1 MNSEQIMDEL
11 DLIARYF
18 APLAADGAFSL
29 QDDAACYSCP
39 PDKQLIV
46 THDALTENVHFLP
59 TTEPADIAAKLF
71 AVNLSDLAA
80 KAAEPAACLLTFAP
94 HKTVSP
100 DWVAAFATE
109 TGRQL
114 KQWDIAL
121 LGGDTIAMPQGSFFA
136 LTLWGVVAPN
146 AMVRRAG
153 AQMGD
158 DVYVSGTIG
167 KGWLG
172 LRDAKQDIKQDVK
185 ENVKQNIKQNAPQ
198 NIKTKKTIYQCHYER
213 PEPRLALG
221 LALRPYI
228 HAATDI
234 SDGLLADLTH
244 ICTAS
249 ALGMTIQLE
258 AIPFA
263 DKAPELRDFLI
274 TGGDDY
280 ELIFTAPPQNRASIE
295 ACATQIDIAI
305 SRIGQVIAGK
315 EVVFLDAQGQ
325 QIKQQGQS
333 PKYKGWQH
341 FDN

>member
-1 MNSEQIMDEL
+1 MDEL
-11 DLIARYF
+11 ELIARYF
-18 APLAADGAFSL
+18 APLAAEGGFAL
-29 QDDAACYSCP
+29 QDDAACYNCP
-39 PDKQLIV
+39 PDKQLVV
-46 THDALTENVHFLP
+46 THDALTENIHFLP
-59 TTEPADIAAKLF
+59 TSDPADIAAKLF

-94 HKTVSP
+94 HKNISP
-100 DWVAAFATE
+100 DWVAAFADE
-109 TGRQL
+109 TGQQL

-121 LGGDTIAMPQGSFFA
+121 LGGDTIAMPHGSLFA
-136 LTLWGVVAPN
+136 LTLWGLVAPN

-153 AQMGD
+153 AQLGD

-172 LRDAKQDIKQDVK
+172 LRDAKQNI
-185 ENVKQNIKQNAPQ
+185 EQNIEQNMKE
-198 NIKTKKTIYQCHYER
+198 KTMYQRHYER

-221 LALRPYI
+221 LALRPHI

-249 ALGMTIQLE
+249 ALGMAIQLE
-258 AIPFA
+258 AIPCA
-263 DKAPELRDFLI
+263 DNAPELRDFLL

-280 ELIFTAPPQNRASIE
+280 ELIFTAPPQNRAVIE
-295 ACATQIDIAI
+295 ACATKTDIAI
-305 SRIGQVIAGK
+305 SRIGQVIAGDN
-315 EVVFLDAQGQ
+315 VALLDA
-325 QIKQQGQS
+325 QGQS

>member
-1 MNSEQIMDEL
+1 MDEL
-11 DLIARYF
+11 ELIARYF
-18 APLAADGAFSL
+18 APLAAEGAFAL
-29 QDDAACYSCP
+29 QDDAACYNCP
-39 PDKQLIV
+39 PDKQLVV
-46 THDALTENVHFLP
+46 THDALTENIHFLA
-59 TTEPADIAAKLF
+59 TSDPADIAAKLF
-71 AVNLSDLAA
+71 AVNVSDLAA

-94 HKTVSP
+94 HKNISP
-100 DWVAAFATE
+100 DWVVAFADE
-109 TGRQL
+109 TGQQL

-121 LGGDTIAMPQGSFFA
+121 LGGDTIAMPQGSLFA
-136 LTLWGVVAPN
+136 LTLWGLVAPN

-172 LRDAKQDIKQDVK
+172 LRDAQK
-185 ENVKQNIKQNAPQ
+185 NMKQNIEQGIKQ
-198 NIKTKKTIYQCHYER
+198 KTIYQRHYER

-221 LALRPYI
+221 LSLRPHI

-249 ALGMTIQLE
+249 ALGMAIQLE

-263 DKAPELRDFLI
+263 DNAPELRDSLL

-280 ELIFTAPPQNRASIE
+280 ELIFTAPPQNRAEIE
-295 ACATQIDIAI
+295 ACATKTDIAI
-305 SRIGQVIAGK
+305 SRIGQMIAGE
-315 EVVFLDAQGQ
+315 EVALLDAQGQ
-325 QIKQQGQS
+325 SLKQQGQQGQQAQS

>member
-1 MNSEQIMDEL
+1 MNEVDF
-11 DLIARYF
+11 IARYF
-18 APLAADGAFSL
+18 APLAAEGAFAL
-29 QDDAACYSCP
+29 QDDAACYNCP
-39 PDKQLIV
+39 PDKQLVV
-46 THDALTENVHFLP
+46 THDALTENIHFLP
-59 TTEPADIAAKLF
+59 TTDPADIAAKLF

-100 DWVAAFATE
+100 DWVAAFANE

-121 LGGDTIAMPQGSFFA
+121 LGGDTIAMPQTSLFA
-136 LTLWGVVAPN
+136 LTLWGLVAPN

-153 AQMGD
+153 AQAGD

-172 LRDAKQDIKQDVK
+172 LRDAQRNI
-185 ENVKQNIKQNAPQ
+185 EQNIKE
-198 NIKTKKTIYQCHYER
+198 KTIYQCHYER
-213 PEPRLALG
+213 PAPRLALG
-221 LALRPYI
+221 LALRPHI

-234 SDGLLADLTH
+234 SDGLFADLTH

-263 DKAPELRDFLI
+263 DNAPELRDFLI

-280 ELIFTAPPQNRASIE
+280 ELIFTAPPENRASIE
-295 ACATQIDIAI
+295 ACATQTDIAI
-305 SRIGQVIAGK
+305 SRIGQVIAGE

-325 QIKQQGQS
+325 AQGQGQS